1 MGQKSNLL
9 SLRKNKNFN
18 LINLQPKNVLYSNIF
33 LQNLKKLFFQ
43 KKIFLVNCSLNLIG
57 NQAVLNLYLFYRTVK
72 INSFKGKLIAAKKK
86 EKKTN
91 VFSALYERVLKQ
103 FKSNL
108 IILSVTNLNKQ
119 YEKTVF
125 LKLFSKFKQ
134 FHNTLFPRRFNFF
147 IDFLKVTSL
156 FLTSKINLTFYTE
169 TIGQIFKILPK
180 RRHNFFFSFMEQFF
194 RVLINDIKLVKNEN
208 IKGVKF
214 MLSGRIQAKPRAKFK
229 YFQVGNIPMQ
239 SISENVEFSKLHIFT
254 VYGVFGLKIWTYKK

>member
-43 KKIFLVNCSLNLIG
+43 KKIFLVNSSLNLLG
-57 NQAVLNLYLFYRTVK
+57 NQVALNLYIFYRTVK
-72 INSFKGKLIAAKKK
+72 INSFKRKLIASKKH

-91 VFSALYERVLKQ
+91 AFSLLYDRILNK

-108 IILSVTNLNKQ
+108 IVLSVTNLNKQ
-119 YEKTVF
+119 YEKKVF

-156 FLTSKINLTFYTE
+156 FLTSKINLAFYTE

-194 RVLINDIKLVKNEN
+194 RVLINDIEIINNQNL
-208 IKGVKF
+208 KGIKF

-239 SISENVEFSKLHIFT
+239 SISENIEFSKLHIFT